1 MVLKKQHIVPEPRLK
16 FTAKRYLYCKYL
28 ALMILEMY
36 NVLMTIQKNTIKC
49 ALIGL
54 ALILQACASNAT
66 NTATNKPTYYV
77 YLAGPEVFLPDP
89 IAAGVEKKASIKRL
103 SSENNWPFNLVGL
116 YPMDNEIENFAPD
129 FATGMKIYHA
139 NIDLMNKADF
149 ITANMIRFRGPS
161 MDVGTA
167 FEMGYMTGQGKPVF
181 AYYDAAPFYGAP
193 EQPGLYTQRVKKF
206 YPISQDN
213 AEVDIHG
220 QSIENF
226 GMADNLM
233 MIGSLETGEAK
244 ISNSFESAILA
255 IAAKL
260 NESSK

>member
-1 MVLKKQHIVPEPRLK
+1 MLI
-16 FTAKRYLYCKYL
+16 
-28 ALMILEMY
+28 
-36 NVLMTIQKNTIKC
+36 TIQKGAARC
-49 ALIGL
+49 ALISL
-54 ALILQACASNAT
+54 AFILQACVTNPT
-66 NTATNKPTYYV
+66 NTATNKPTYYI

-89 IAAGVEKKASIKRL
+89 VGAGVQKKASIKRL
-103 SSENNWPFNLVGL
+103 SSENDWPFNLVGL

-129 FATGMKIYHA
+129 FATGMNIYHA

-149 ITANMIRFRGPS
+149 ITANMVRFRGPS

-167 FEMGYMTGQGKPVF
+167 FEMGFMAGQGKPVF
-181 AYYDAAPFYGAP
+181 AYYDASPFYGAP
-193 EQPGLYTQRVKKF
+193 EQPGLYTERVKKF

-244 ISNSFESAILA
+244 ISNSFEAAILA

-260 NESSK
+260 TTSAE